1 MRVGGLRTR
10 INLWKGLHVTATA
23 LGGGALN
30 NIADLTGTIGYTFT
44 NQFSVMAGYRYLKM
58 DYKNKG
64 FVWDIEQQGP
74 IPSGK
79 YTF

>member
-10 INLWKGLHVTATA
+10 INLWKGLHVTATT
-23 LGGGALN
+23 LGGAAN
-30 NIADLTGTIGYTFT
+30 SIADLTGTIGYTFM
-44 NQFSVMAGYRYLKM
+44 NQFSVMAGYRYLKV

-74 IPSGK
+74 VPGGK